1 MKLSEHVEYIRK
13 LIDQSFRNRLGR
25 MGISNTQL
33 PITNHQQ
40 PITLIYSVFKA
51 ETGTVADAYEKLV
64 EELTFTLFNR
74 LAALK
79 VMEAH
84 TLHPEMVT
92 RRESHG
98 GRSFAHLAWLEQNPN
113 ARNEEAEGLL
123 PFLED
128 QLKKLSSD
136 IPLFSPQHSYH
147 LLPTALEL
155 LQIINS
161 FNSVED
167 DEDVKKTIH
176 QPITHHPS
184 LITNNQSPIT
194 NNNQSPITIWQS
206 DDVLGWLYE
215 SYNNYKKAAHKA
227 SGDKTEYNKVSIQ
240 SQVYT
245 PRWVVQFLVDNSLG
259 KLYLEMYPDSEIR
272 HKYKIAN
279 AAVSNS
285 SLAVGSPQSP
295 ITNTPITNHQS
306 PITKKPLHEIRMID
320 PSTGSGNFLLYG
332 FDLYY
337 DLYLD
342 QIENYGADYN
352 EADIPKLIIENN
364 LYGVDLDDRAIQ
376 LAQLGLYIKAKRKKR
391 TSKVNHFNIVSSDF
405 FLPAY
410 EEVKEMFEDGNVG
423 DRERNIIA
431 DLWEDLQNAHKFG
444 SLIRLEEKMNH
455 KWFGTKQKKDPNQ
468 FVLFEEQNVDEYE
481 SFRTNF
487 FTNLQK
493 AVVQNTAKQG
503 QTFLNTKTQ
512 DAITF
517 LQLLTQK
524 YDVAVAN
531 PPYTDSAD
539 FGPELKMFVD
549 SNYKQPLKFNS
560 NLYVTFIKKCYDLTT
575 ENGLIAMIHPFSFM
589 FIKTFEDVRKLLLEN
604 THIDLLV
611 DFGLD
616 RVNLFDGGYASAPT
630 FYTLSKQVNSSPTAF
645 FKLTDGIQERDK
657 KDCFVKAFTDYI
669 NGISNER
676 LFVLQQDKLKIIKTW
691 PFVYWITD
699 NLRSKFKISSISKV
713 CPPKS
718 GLATSNNE
726 RFLRFWWE
734 LPKSDISI
742 NSNDELGWKF
752 YAKGGN
758 ANKWFGNLWLCVN
771 WKNQAA
777 EMRNTGRAVFRNEE
791 YYFKKGITYSAL
803 GSGSFRLLPE
813 NSVYDVGGAS
823 LFPLINT
830 KLEFILGL
838 LNSKFAGY
846 VINCLNPTVN
856 TQVGDIERIPFVIPS
871 QEQEESI
878 SNLSDINIELKKILC
893 SYRVAEINFEQ
904 SPLTAFQGASLK
916 DRVLAYLNFE
926 NAQHTQVLINEAI
939 INEHIFEVY
948 ELSNADREQVE
959 AKMGLSIG
967 SLPVCKEAISD
978 WLLVIGKDKVI
989 GNSLLVIGDGNDQ
1002 SPITNDQQ
1010 TNHQQTNDQQTND
1023 QLTNHQLPITTFEP
1037 EKIKEFKES
1046 FATLYQSNN
1055 DLEEFCIRHQV
1066 NPINVWYWFK
1076 EANIIPAAR
1085 ASEIALEFLA
1095 DAIRTLLQ
1103 QDDDGIIPL
1112 VGLPG
1117 EEALSQ
1123 RLEQHCLQNGFT
1135 AAQYMQLDSLLGRSV
1150 NEYLEH
1156 HFFNQLSNHLNLFMY
1171 LPKTPFIW
1179 HLSSG
1184 QHQGFEA
1191 YILIYKWNRDSLFKL
1206 KSHYISHRVQNLEYR
1221 QITLQEVNTA
1231 QAQAEKET
1239 IRLQLIEIEI
1249 FKTKIDELIAEGYD
1263 PKLDDGVGKN
1273 IAPLQK
1279 KGLLRAEVLKTTGG
1293 TKSQLEKYL
1302 NADW

>member
-1 MKLSEHVEYIRK
+1 MKLSEHTEHIRQ
-13 LIDQSFRNRLGR
+13 LIDQAFRNRLGR
-25 MGISNTQL
+25 MGINEGQL
-33 PITNHQQ
+33 IVIENMPAERKRMETIRE
-40 PITLIYSVFKA
+40 VFIA

-136 IPLFSPQHSYH
+136 IPLFSPQHPYH

-155 LQIINS
+155 QGIINA
-161 FNSVED
+161 FNQVETD
-167 DEDVKKTIH
+167 AQVETD
-176 QPITHHPS
+176 
-184 LITNNQSPIT
+184 
-194 NNNQSPITIWQS
+194 IWKS

-272 HKYKIAN
+272 NKYKIAN
-279 AAVSNS
+279 APTS
-285 SLAVGSPQSP
+285 Q
-295 ITNTPITNHQS
+295 TRER
-306 PITKKPLHEIRMID
+306 KPLHEIRMID

-468 FVLFEEQNVDEYE
+468 IVLFEEQNVDEYE

-493 AVVQNTAKQG
+493 AVAQNTAKQG

-524 YDVAVAN
+524 YDIAVAN
-531 PPYTDSAD
+531 PPYTDGGD
-539 FGPELKMFVD
+539 FGTELKKFVEA
-549 SNYKQPLKFNS
+549 NYKQPYKFNS
-560 NLYVTFIKKCYDLTT
+560 NLYAAFIKRCCELTT
-575 ENGLIAMIHPFSFM
+575 YDGYVGMIHPHTFM
-589 FIKTFEDVRKLLLEN
+589 FIKTFEDVRKYLIEH
-604 THIDLLV
+604 THIDLMI
-611 DFGLD
+611 DYGLD
-616 RVNLFDGGYASAPT
+616 RVNLFGTGILLDATWYVLSKKKKESPGLYFNITANQQEKTKQVSLEKAYEDALNQRANNRL
-630 FYTLSKQVNSSPTAF
+630 YTLP
-645 FKLTDGIQERDK
+645 QE
-657 KDCFVKAFTDYI
+657 
-669 NGISNER
+669 
-676 LFVLQQDKLKIIKTW
+676 KLKIIEGW
-691 PFVYWITD
+691 PFIYWISDGFREKFKIKSVSDYLKVCSGLTTGNNDRFMRYWWEVNPTD
-699 NLRSKFKISSISKV
+699 ISYKDFSKKWFFHTKGGPYNKWYGNIWLVLNWDNNGFELKNFFDNNGNLRSVI
-713 CPPKS
+713 
-718 GLATSNNE
+718 
-726 RFLRFWWE
+726 
-734 LPKSDISI
+734 
-742 NSNDELGWKF
+742 
-752 YAKGGN
+752 
-758 ANKWFGNLWLCVN
+758 
-771 WKNQAA
+771 
-777 EMRNTGRAVFRNEE
+777 RNESF
-791 YYFKKGITYSAL
+791 YFREGITYPDTGSKGVTFRQLDNNTIIGARGPGIYNLEQEINNLYAL
-803 GSGSFRLLPE
+803 GF
-813 NSVYDVGGAS
+813 
-823 LFPLINT
+823 
-830 KLEFILGL
+830 
-838 LNSKFAGY
+838 LNSILSFY
-846 VINCLNPTVN
+846 VANTLNPTVS
-856 TQVGDIERIPFVIPS
+856 TSITDIEKIPFVIPS
-871 QEQEESI
+871 KKIEVI
-878 SNLSDINIELKKILC
+878 VSNLTSNCISIKKQLFTNHLLEPNYIK
-893 SYRVAEINFEQ
+893 
-904 SPLTAFQGASLK
+904 SPLIAFQGASLK
-916 DRVLAYLNFE
+916 DRVLAYLNDE
-926 NAQHTQVLINEAI
+926 NMQHTQVLINEAI
-939 INEHIFEVY
+939 INELIFEVY
-948 ELSNADREQVE
+948 ELSDADREQVE

-967 SLPVCKEAISD
+967 SLTVVKEA
-978 WLLVIGKDKVI
+978 KDAFLAELQ
-989 GNSLLVIGDGNDQ
+989 N
-1002 SPITNDQQ
+1002 PIAEVTEHIQN
-1010 TNHQQTNDQQTND
+1010 
-1023 QLTNHQLPITTFEP
+1023 LPIKAFDEQRVR
-1037 EKIKEFKES
+1037 EIKEA

-1085 ASEIALEFLA
+1085 ASEIVLEFLA

-1135 AAQYMQLDSLLGRSV
+1135 VAQYMQLDSLLGRSV

-1156 HFFNQLSNHLNLFMY
+1156 HFFNQLSHHLNLFMY

-1221 QITLQEVNTA
+1221 QITLQDVNTA
-1231 QAQAEKET
+1231 QAQTEKET

-1293 TKSQLEKYL
+1293 AKSQLEKYL

>member
-1 MKLSEHVEYIRK
+1 MKLSEHVEHIRQ
-13 LIDQSFRNRLGR
+13 LIDQAFRNRLGR
-25 MGISNTQL
+25 MGINEGQL
-33 PITNHQQ
+33 TAIENMPAERKRMETIRE
-40 PITLIYSVFKA
+40 VFIA

-84 TLHPEMVT
+84 TLHPEIVT

-98 GRSFAHLAWLEQNPN
+98 GRSFAHLAWLEQNHN

-128 QLKKLSSD
+128 QLQKLASD
-136 IPLFSPQHSYH
+136 IPLFSPQHPYH

-155 LQIINS
+155 QGIINA
-161 FNSVED
+161 FNQVETD
-167 DEDVKKTIH
+167 TQVETE
-176 QPITHHPS
+176 
-184 LITNNQSPIT
+184 
-194 NNNQSPITIWQS
+194 IWKS

-215 SYNNYKKAAHKA
+215 SHNNYKKAAHKA

-272 HKYKIAN
+272 NKYKIAN
-279 AAVSNS
+279 APTS
-285 SLAVGSPQSP
+285 Q
-295 ITNTPITNHQS
+295 TRER
-306 PITKKPLHEIRMID
+306 KPLHEIRMID
-320 PSTGSGNFLLYG
+320 PSTGSGNYLLYG
-332 FDLYY
+332 FDMYY
-337 DLYLD
+337 DLYID

-352 EADIPKLIIENN
+352 EADVPKLIIEHN
-364 LYGVDLDDRAIQ
+364 LHGVDLDDRAIQ

-391 TSKVNHFNIVSSDF
+391 TAKIEHFNIVSSDF

-410 EEVKEMFEDGNVG
+410 NDVKDIFEDGNVG
-423 DRERNIIA
+423 ERERKIIE

-444 SLIRLEEKMNH
+444 SLIRLEEKLH
-455 KWFGTKQKKDPNQ
+455 FQWFGKKKIDVESQ
-468 FVLFEEQNVDEYE
+468 LSILEFDQQNLEAYE
-481 SFRTNF
+481 TFRTNF

-493 AVVQNTAKQG
+493 AVAQNTAKQG

-531 PPYTDSAD
+531 PPYTDSGD
-539 FGPELKMFVD
+539 FGPELKKFVEA
-549 SNYKQPLKFNS
+549 NYKQPYKFNT
-560 NLYVTFIKKCYDLTT
+560 NLYAAFIKRCCELTT
-575 ENGLIAMIHPFSFM
+575 DDGYVGMIHPHTFM
-589 FIKTFEDVRKLLLEN
+589 FIKTFEDVRKYLIEH
-604 THIDLLV
+604 THIDIMI
-611 DFGLD
+611 DYGLD
-616 RVNLFDGGYASAPT
+616 RVNLFGTGILLDATWYV
-630 FYTLSKQVNSSPTAF
+630 LSKKKKESPGLYFNITANQQE
-645 FKLTDGIQERDK
+645 KAKQASLEKAYEDAINNRQNNRLYSLTQ
-657 KDCFVKAFTDYI
+657 A
-669 NGISNER
+669 
-676 LFVLQQDKLKIIKTW
+676 KLKIIEGW
-691 PFVYWITD
+691 PFIYWISD
-699 NLRSKFKISSISKV
+699 GFREKFKGNPISKFGY
-713 CPPKS
+713 PTL
-718 GLATSNNE
+718 GLKTANNNKY
-726 RFLRFWWE
+726 LRFWWE
-734 LPKSDISI
+734 VLDKKESNSDKWI
-742 NSNDELGWKF
+742 L
-752 YAKGGN
+752 YPKGGEF
-758 ANKWFGNLWLCVN
+758 NKWYGNVWLVIYWEN
-771 WKNQAA
+771 NGEAIRNQKNSQMI
-777 EMRNTGRAVFRNEE
+777 E
-791 YYFKKGITYSAL
+791 KGWAMKEGATLST
-803 GSGSFRLLPE
+803 R
-813 NSVYDVGGAS
+813 SVKGAS
-823 LFPLINT
+823 ARYLNENWLFDMAASSIIT
-830 KLEFILGL
+830 VEAGYTSFILGYA
-838 LNSKFAGY
+838 NSKVFNY
-846 VINCLNPTVN
+846 ILDCLNPTVN
-856 TQVGDIERIPFVIPS
+856 VQPEDIRRVPFVNANPNTRNT
-871 QEQEESI
+871 I
-878 SNLSDINIELKKILC
+878 SNASNKNVEIKSNLC
-893 SYRVAEINFEQ
+893 SYKISETNFVQ
-904 SPLTAFQGASLK
+904 SPFTAFQGASLK

-939 INEHIFEVY
+939 INELIFEVY
-948 ELSNADREQVE
+948 DLSDADREQVE
-959 AKMGLSIG
+959 AKMGKSIG
-967 SLPVCKEAISD
+967 
-978 WLLVIGKDKVI
+978 
-989 GNSLLVIGDGNDQ
+989 Q
-1002 SPITNDQQ
+1002 FPITNYKLGDGR
-1010 TNHQQTNDQQTND
+1010 TLVDLFIDEARITDEVVLEH
-1023 QLTNHQLPITTFEP
+1023 LRSLPFIDFET
-1037 EKIKEFKES
+1037 EKVREIQEA

-1076 EANIIPAAR
+1076 EANTLPAAR

-1221 QITLQEVNTA
+1221 QITLQDVNTA
-1231 QAQAEKET
+1231 QAQTEKET
-1239 IRLQLIEIEI
+1239 IRLQLQEIKL
-1249 FKTKIDELIAEGYD
+1249 FTTKIDELIAEGYD

-1279 KGLLRAEVLKTTGG
+1279 KDLLRAEVLKSAG
-1293 TKSQLEKYL
+1293 KNSQLEKYL